1 MNAPPALRMK
11 GIHVR
16 YKDLEVLREVE
27 LEVRRGEIHAVV
39 GAHRA
44 GKTTLVKLL
53 CGLARPSRGTIEI
66 NGREVQ
72 NLTPKTSLQHK
83 IGIIHQDPTLI
94 GSLNAVENICA
105 GLVTTPW
112 YGRMRTLQM
121 VRRTQEIL
129 AELGVSLDLRVPVRH
144 LAKADQHMVELA
156 RLVMI
161 DPDILVF
168 DEISG
173 KLTPDEMELVYKLLF
188 KYRNLGRGIIYISHN
203 MDEIFQFS
211 DRVTIL
217 HDGTLRGTE
226 EIGNIDKAKL
236 INLTYSFV
244 LSREELQ
251 QANIELYN
259 FKRYNEDI
267 IRNLPIGVIILDK
280 DRKVYMAN
288 TAAVQILAI
297 KDADGLGISEL
308 LSRFD
313 PQVSADLSGRFD
325 IPGTHV
331 LDEVPYDGD
340 RQLKLTV
347 FPFGSEWLEGMGTI
361 VLIEDISFEIS
372 MKNYLVRT
380 EKVSSIA
387 ELAAGV
393 AHEINNPLG
402 IILNYV
408 EILKR
413 RRLEDD
419 AVSNLR
425 EMEEEL
431 HRIVDIVGSLLSF
444 SKARD
449 WQMEELDLPSVL
461 DEVLILVKHK
471 TAEKG
476 VRLGKAG
483 TWREAR
489 VLGNWNR
496 LKQLFLNLLINA
508 VEAVCPGGS
517 VELAESIDQERTY
530 VEISVSDDGCGILPE
545 ISERIFDPFFSTK
558 NTPHNTGLG
567 LSICQHIVES
577 HMGLISVKSGGG
589 VTTFSVRLPLV

>member
-1 MNAPPALRMK
+1 MTASPALRMT

-16 YKDLEVLREVE
+16 YNDLEILQGVDFE
-27 LEVRRGEIHAVV
+27 LRRGEIHALV
-39 GAHRA
+39 GSHRA

-53 CGLARPSRGTIEI
+53 CGLARPNRGTIEI
-66 NGREVQ
+66 DGREVQ

-83 IGIIHQDPTLI
+83 IGVIHQDATLI
-94 GSLNAVENICA
+94 GSLNAVENVCA
-105 GLVTTPW
+105 GLIRTPW
-112 YGRMRTLQM
+112 YGRMRTMQM
-121 VRRTQEIL
+121 VQRTREIL
-129 AELGVSLDLRVPVRH
+129 DELGVSLDLKVPVRR

-211 DRVTIL
+211 DRVTVL
-217 HDGTLRGTE
+217 HDGALRGTE

-259 FKRYNEDI
+259 FKKYNEDI

-280 DRKVYMAN
+280 DRKIYMVN
-288 TAAVQILAI
+288 TAALQILSI
-297 KDADGLGISEL
+297 RDALSVEFPDL

-313 PQVSADLSGRFD
+313 AQVSSDLSGLLD
-325 IPGTHV
+325 VPGTHV
-331 LDEVPYDGD
+331 VDEVLYDGD
-340 RQLKLTV
+340 KQLKLTV

-361 VLIEDISFEIS
+361 VLIQDISFEIS

-413 RRLEDD
+413 RRLEEDT
-419 AVSNLR
+419 ASNLR

-431 HRIVDIVGSLLSF
+431 RRIVDIVGSLLSF

-461 DEVLILVKHK
+461 DEVLLLVKHK

-476 VRLGKAG
+476 IRLSKSGS
-483 TWREAR
+483 WREAR

-508 VEAVCPGGS
+508 IEAVSQNGNI
-517 VELAESIDQERTY
+517 ELMQSIDEDRTFA
-530 VEISVSDDGCGILPE
+530 EISVSDDGYGIPPE

-558 NTPHNTGLG
+558 KTSHNTGLG

-577 HMGLISVKSGGG
+577 HMGLISMKSGGG
-589 VTTFSVRLPLV
+589 ITVFSVRLPLV